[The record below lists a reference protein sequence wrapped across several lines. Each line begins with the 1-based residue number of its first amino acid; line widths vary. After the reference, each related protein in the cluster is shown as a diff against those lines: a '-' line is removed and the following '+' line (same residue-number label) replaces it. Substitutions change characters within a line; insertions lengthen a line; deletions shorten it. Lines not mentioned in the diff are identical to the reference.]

1 MQHADLVPAVAG
13 IPVPRHVPG
22 TRGVHR
28 LAERD
33 AGADPRRHRRPHRG
47 RLPPVR
53 RPRRGDRAS
62 ASLRGGRLRPGR
74 VRAAGRAPTG
84 SRRGDSSALRP
95 RGHPGVRPRP
105 DAPEHA
111 HANRRD
117 GAPVVTTVERAQTDG
132 NAGNGLVLGLER
144 VSVHFGGIAALT
156 DVHLAVD
163 AGDVC
168 GLIGP
173 NGAGKTTLFDVV
185 SGVRIPDTGRVM
197 LDGSEITRWPAARRA
212 RGGLRR
218 TFQRV
223 QTYGWLSIEDNVL
236 AALEWRGGG
245 GGLPADLLGSPIRR
259 RRERER
265 RERVAHVLE
274 LCGLTAVARQPAGS
288 LPMGLARMVEL
299 ARAIVDP
306 PRVLLLDEP
315 TSGLGE
321 GEMERLG
328 ERVRAIQAEEAC
340 AVLLV
345 EHDVGFV
352 MERCDRIVVL
362 NLGEVIAVGTP
373 KEIQADAGVRTAYLG
388 EQ

>member
-1 MQHADLVPAVAG
+1 M
-13 IPVPRHVPG
+13 
-22 TRGVHR
+22 
-28 LAERD
+28 
-33 AGADPRRHRRPHRG
+33 
-47 RLPPVR
+47 
-53 RPRRGDRAS
+53 
-62 ASLRGGRLRPGR
+62 
-74 VRAAGRAPTG
+74 
-84 SRRGDSSALRP
+84 
-95 RGHPGVRPRP
+95 
-105 DAPEHA
+105 
-111 HANRRD
+111 
-117 GAPVVTTVERAQTDG
+117 TTVEGAHADRATSDG
-132 NAGNGLVLGLER
+132 IVLALDG

-156 DVHLAVD
+156 GVDLAVD

-185 SGVRIPDTGRVM
+185 SGVRIPDAGQVT
-197 LDGSEITRWPAARRA
+197 LDGDEITRWPVARRA
-212 RGGLRR
+212 RAGLRR

-245 GGLPADLLGSPIRR
+245 GGLPADLLGFPTRR
-259 RRERER
+259 RVERAR

-274 LCGLTAVARQPAGS
+274 VCGLVAVAREPAGS

-315 TSGLGE
+315 TSGLGDT
-321 GEMERLG
+321 EMARLG
-328 ERVRAIQAEEAC
+328 ERIRAIQAEESC

-352 MERCDRIVVL
+352 MEQCDRIVVL

-373 KEIQADAGVRTAYLG
+373 KEIQADAAVRTAYLG
-388 EQ
+388 D